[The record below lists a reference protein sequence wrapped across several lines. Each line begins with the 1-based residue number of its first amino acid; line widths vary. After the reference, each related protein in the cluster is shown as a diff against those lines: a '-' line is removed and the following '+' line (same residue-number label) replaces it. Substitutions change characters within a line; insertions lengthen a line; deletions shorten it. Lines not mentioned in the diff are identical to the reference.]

1 MLKRPSTSKTMASS
15 ASSSTM
21 RLKHAKQQRPSS
33 AAQALKLL
41 KRRHPKLL
49 KRRSSSITSNGSP
62 MSVMSSNAIFTQKKE
77 IVRRQQYHKQ
87 KRNNYVV
94 VNNNNNNNKEN
105 GKVFSNNKG
114 NNRTDMNNKNNMI
127 INNNDDN
134 KSIVTNRQIPQVN
147 NTIQNRSAL
156 STISYPTTITNQKQ
170 TIPSSP
176 PPPPPKRIPSY
187 NNNNS
192 ASVVANGNLLEGIND
207 NNNNYNCNNDNIL
220 QKQNVDENFD
230 IINASMTRERA
241 PTWEEEQAAVYMPSE
256 QLVRVQCPHCS
267 RKFAKEASKRH
278 IEVCA
283 RIKNKPKA
291 PPKQVAAFTDRLGV
305 RRGGRGKLSCTFNEK
320 TEIAN
325 LLGSSGTMIDNINVV
340 KSSSSGS
347 SSSNDGATT
356 KKTAGT
362 FLPKKKDTRERLS
375 RLWGEIMFL
384 LRKPIR
390 NENDLNVT
398 LERASRG
405 FNFLNDL
412 EKAASELNM
421 LQGTLSRYLLPFN
434 NKTSVADQAANN
446 NNEFGSSELDGLLT
460 YTLRRKLVRDAT
472 DLRSLIRVK
481 IADDA
486 DLMQAKESLKHIM
499 KFGRSLMRIAKND
512 QMQPYQ
518 LLKML

>member
-1 MLKRPSTSKTMASS
+1 
-15 ASSSTM
+15 
-21 RLKHAKQQRPSS
+21 
-33 AAQALKLL
+33 
-41 KRRHPKLL
+41 
-49 KRRSSSITSNGSP
+49 
-62 MSVMSSNAIFTQKKE
+62 
-77 IVRRQQYHKQ
+77 
-87 KRNNYVV
+87 
-94 VNNNNNNNKEN
+94 
-105 GKVFSNNKG
+105 
-114 NNRTDMNNKNNMI
+114 
-127 INNNDDN
+127 
-134 KSIVTNRQIPQVN
+134 
-147 NTIQNRSAL
+147 
-156 STISYPTTITNQKQ
+156 
-170 TIPSSP
+170 
-176 PPPPPKRIPSY
+176 
-187 NNNNS
+187 
-192 ASVVANGNLLEGIND
+192 
-207 NNNNYNCNNDNIL
+207 
-220 QKQNVDENFD
+220 
-230 IINASMTRERA
+230 
-241 PTWEEEQAAVYMPSE
+241 
-256 QLVRVQCPHCS
+256 
-267 RKFAKEASKRH
+267 
-278 IEVCA
+278 
-283 RIKNKPKA
+283 
-291 PPKQVAAFTDRLGV
+291 
-305 RRGGRGKLSCTFNEK
+305 
-320 TEIAN
+320 
-325 LLGSSGTMIDNINVV
+325 NINVV

-390 NENDLNVT
+390 NENDLHVT

>member
-1 MLKRPSTSKTMASS
+1 M
-15 ASSSTM
+15 
-21 RLKHAKQQRPSS
+21 
-33 AAQALKLL
+33 
-41 KRRHPKLL
+41 
-49 KRRSSSITSNGSP
+49 
-62 MSVMSSNAIFTQKKE
+62 V
-77 IVRRQQYHKQ
+77 
-87 KRNNYVV
+87 
-94 VNNNNNNNKEN
+94 
-105 GKVFSNNKG
+105 
-114 NNRTDMNNKNNMI
+114 D
-127 INNNDDN
+127 
-134 KSIVTNRQIPQVN
+134 
-147 NTIQNRSAL
+147 
-156 STISYPTTITNQKQ
+156 
-170 TIPSSP
+170 
-176 PPPPPKRIPSY
+176 
-187 NNNNS
+187 
-192 ASVVANGNLLEGIND
+192 
-207 NNNNYNCNNDNIL
+207 
-220 QKQNVDENFD
+220 NVD
-230 IINASMTRERA
+230 
-241 PTWEEEQAAVYMPSE
+241 
-256 QLVRVQCPHCS
+256 
-267 RKFAKEASKRH
+267 
-278 IEVCA
+278 
-283 RIKNKPKA
+283 
-291 PPKQVAAFTDRLGV
+291 
-305 RRGGRGKLSCTFNEK
+305 
-320 TEIAN
+320 
-325 LLGSSGTMIDNINVV
+325 VV
-340 KSSSSGS
+340 KSSSSSS